1 MKKLYNRIPY
11 LLSVVIVAIIGIQI
25 IWSYTEYQKNTME
38 FKSDIQKALDV
49 AIDNYFIDFAK
60 DNSVSLRVN
69 NAGDFNSENHN

>member
-1 MKKLYNRIPY
+1 
-11 LLSVVIVAIIGIQI
+11 
-25 IWSYTEYQKNTME
+25 ME

-69 NAGDFNSENHN
+69 NAGDFNSEKKSQLKVRIDKLSIKLTVIV

>member
-1 MKKLYNRIPY
+1 
-11 LLSVVIVAIIGIQI
+11 
-25 IWSYTEYQKNTME
+25 ME

-69 NAGDFNSENHN
+69 NAGDFNSEKSQLKVRIDKLSIKLTVIV